1 MPIDGKWMKTNE
13 RWMNTGNKKV
23 KEKMIPSNERK
34 RIKEKCEKRYLQKEK
49 VIQSKKKQ
57 IFNLIH
63 F

>member
-49 VIQSKKKQ
+49 VIQSKKK
-57 IFNLIH
+57 
-63 F
+63 